1 MGELKDAAEQ
11 RKREKKSLILSEI
24 SGGLSISGACDLARI
39 SRETYYTW
47 QATDEE
53 FRQDIEEAR
62 AYCEK
67 FHVHQV
73 VNSGDPKYSKWY
85 LSIMKPEV
93 YGEKKAVN
101 MTVSTND
108 GSSGFNAMV
117 EQTGGLF
124 ISEPLQTEGEE

>member
-1 MGELKDAAEQ
+1 MGELKGAAEQ

-39 SRETYYTW
+39 SRETYYNW

-53 FRQDIEEAR
+53 FARDVQEAR

-67 FHVHQV
+67 YHVHQV

-85 LSIMKPEV
+85 LSILRPDV
-93 YGEKKAVN
+93 YGEKKALE
-101 MTVSTND
+101 MTVKQDD
-108 GSSGFNAMV
+108 GSSGFQAMI

-124 ISEPLQTEGEE
+124 IESDQADESE